1 RETNRIYRQHK
12 ANEQAKMSLGM
23 DRTINLD
30 RRYVDSSGDG
40 VKGVFF
46 ANLGLFTMEKS
57 RVLELACRSR

>member
-1 RETNRIYRQHK
+1 
-12 ANEQAKMSLGM
+12 KMSLGM
-23 DRTINLD
+23 GRTINLD

-46 ANLGLFTMEKS
+46 ANLGLFTMEKA